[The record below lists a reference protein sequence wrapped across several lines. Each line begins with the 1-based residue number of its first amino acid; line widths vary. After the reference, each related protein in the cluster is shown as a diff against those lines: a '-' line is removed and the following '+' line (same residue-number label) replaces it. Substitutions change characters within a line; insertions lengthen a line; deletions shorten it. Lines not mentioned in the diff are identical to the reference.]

1 MTEEEQNQ
9 QEQDEQLKEKAKT
22 SGSKIWSLLG
32 GKVKFW
38 VIIGSLIFLLLLG
51 LITAAMI
58 MFSSDDCDDN
68 SGPTINNNQIV
79 GDWTSQGSTAYSNAQ
94 RIWTFWQGKGFSGA
108 AISGILGNIAREGG
122 FTIVDR
128 AQGHFGDDENSNG
141 ISAGVEPI
149 DGGGGP
155 YQFTPYTKYA
165 PLKDGKWL
173 DLDAQN
179 NFVWDSEAKSA
190 SWLQDYG
197 HSKDPVKASRD
208 WFKYYERGARYDQEK
223 DVAATSAYQLFGGA
237 NISGGPIGDAND
249 DSSTTENNDTNTAA
263 NDAADNGCDVSTT
276 DSATSKYI
284 FDESEQGFML
294 NDGVN
299 GPAHGGKH
307 DGWDINPLGHPSN
320 PDGPAIYALK
330 GGKIIQL
337 QQGDKQTKMPLVV
350 IKTSDNMV
358 LVYQEFKADSEPK
371 SLKVGSTIKAGDK
384 IGESGSMF
392 PDGQVNGALT
402 PNGFVPVTGLGDAP
416 GNATAISLGNH
427 LHLSYKTYEK
437 DDTSYP
443 SWAAD
448 SRTQDPG
455 VLFGLQMGLQ
465 SGSYKWSQL
474 GGGTSNGLTEN
485 K

>member
-1 MTEEEQNQ
+1 MMTEEEQKL
-9 QEQDEQLKEKAKT
+9 QEEQLQEAAKKG
-22 SGSKIWSLLG
+22 SSKIWSLLSGKLKLYVIG
-32 GKVKFW
+32 GTALF
-38 VIIGSLIFLLLLG
+38 IFFLG
-51 LITAAMI
+51 LIMAAMI
-58 MFSSDDCDDN
+58 MFSSDDCDDS
-68 SGPTINNNQIV
+68 SGPIQTENTIT
-79 GDWTSQGSTAYSNAQ
+79 GDWTNEGSTAYSNAQ
-94 RIWTFWQGKGFSGA
+94 RVWTYWQGKGFSGA
-108 AISGILGNIAREGG
+108 AISGILGNIAKEGG

-128 AQGHFGDDENSNG
+128 AQGHFGDDENGNG

-149 DGGGGP
+149 GGGGGL
-155 YQFTPYTKYA
+155 YQFTPYTKFA
-165 PLKDGKWL
+165 PLRNGKWL

-179 NFVWDSEAKSA
+179 QFVWDSEVKSA
-190 SWLQDYG
+190 SWLQSYG
-197 HSKDPVKASRD
+197 KSKDPVEASRD
-208 WFKYYERGARYDQEK
+208 WFKYYERGASYAQEK

-237 NISGGPIGDAND
+237 NISGGPIGDADD

-263 NDAADNGCDVSTT
+263 NDSVDNGCDVSTS

-284 FDESEQGFML
+284 FDESENGFML
-294 NDGVN
+294 NDGID
-299 GPAHGGKH
+299 GPGHSGKH
-307 DGWDINPLGHPSN
+307 DGWDINPLAHPSD

-330 GGKIIQL
+330 GGKVIQL

-358 LVYQEFKADSEPK
+358 LVYQEFKADSVPK
-371 SLKVGSTIKAGDK
+371 SLKVGSTVKAGDK
-384 IGESGSMF
+384 VGEMGSMF

-402 PNGFVPVTGLGDAP
+402 PNGFVPVNGLGDMP
-416 GNATAISLGNH
+416 SNATAVSLGNH

-455 VLFGLQMGLQ
+455 VLFGLQMGLE
-465 SGSYKWSQL
+465 SGSYKWNQL